1 MQKSLENYLSEEEQ
15 NQIAE
20 AVEMAEGKTSGEI
33 VPYVL
38 RSSDAYEEAYWRGS
52 AFLMVFTVVFFL
64 VIRYLCDYWF
74 SISLFELLF
83 MIFGGGAFG
92 AVLTFFFP
100 RIRILLA
107 GKHLIEERV
116 SAKAAQVFLS
126 EDISSTQERTGI
138 LIFLSLLEHQVVVLG
153 DKGINE
159 KVSKQDWEGIV
170 SQTVR
175 SIKDENVSAGLIEG
189 IRACGNLL
197 TKAGVVR
204 RSNDTN
210 ELPND
215 LRFSGEDRT
224 KQ

>member
-1 MQKSLENYLSEEEQ
+1 MPKSLGSYLSQEEL

-20 AVEMAEGKTSGEI
+20 AVKTTEEKTSGEI

-38 RSSDAYEEAYWRGS
+38 PASDVYEEAYWRGS
-52 AFLMVFTVVFFL
+52 AFSMLFTLLLFL
-64 VIRYLCDYWF
+64 AIRYLSDYWF
-74 SISLFELLF
+74 SISLFEALL
-83 MIFGGGAFG
+83 MIFGGSAFG
-92 AVLTFFFP
+92 AILTFFFP
-100 RIRILLA
+100 RVRMLLA

-126 EDISSTQERTGI
+126 EDISSTRERTGI
-138 LIFLSLLEHQVVVLG
+138 LIFLSLIERRVVVLG
-153 DKGINE
+153 DREISKTVG
-159 KVSKQDWEGIV
+159 KQDWEEIV
-170 SQTVR
+170 SQIVK
-175 SIKDENVSAGLIEG
+175 SIKDETVTIGLIEG

-197 TKAGVVR
+197 AKAGIVR

-215 LRFSGEDRT
+215 LRFPGADRT